1 MSKKDCLLSVTD
13 LCVDFQ
19 TDQGTLNVLD
29 HVSFDIEKGK
39 TLGLVGESGCGKSV
53 TSLAIMKLLPQPAG
67 SIRSG
72 TVSFNDVPLS
82 NLAPKELRKIRG
94 NRIAMIFQE
103 PMTALNPVKAIGKQI
118 AEVFELHRPEL
129 TKKQML
135 EETINVLDKVGIPDA
150 EKRIFEYPHQL
161 SGGMRQR
168 VMIAMALACKP
179 DLLIAD
185 EPTTALDVTI
195 QAQILDL
202 MQSLQKEY
210 GMGILFITHDLGV
223 IAELCDDV
231 VVMYA
236 GRVAEKCS
244 VQELFKQP
252 KHPYTKGLLNSIPKL
267 NQANKSRL
275 NTIEGQVPTLQNMP
289 QGCRFYNRC
298 PYKQED
304 CKTLDH
310 SFINQN
316 GSDYVNCLHWHEI

>member
-1 MSKKDCLLSVTD
+1 MTSPLLTVKD
-13 LCVDFQ
+13 LCVNFE
-19 TDQGTLNVLD
+19 TDQGSLNVLD
-29 HVSFDIEKGK
+29 HVSFDIYKGK

-67 SIRSG
+67 IISSG
-72 TVSFNDVPLS
+72 DISFNGKSLLS
-82 NLAPKELRKIRG
+82 IKQKELQKIRG

-118 AEVFELHRPEL
+118 LEVFELHRSEL
-129 TKKQML
+129 SKKQML
-135 EETINVLDKVGIPDA
+135 HETISVLDKVGIPDA
-150 EKRIFEYPHQL
+150 SKRMTEYPHQL

-202 MQSLQKEY
+202 MQSLQQEY

-236 GRVAEKCS
+236 GRVVERCS
-244 VQELFKQP
+244 ATELFKNP
-252 KHPYTKGLLNSIPKL
+252 KHPYTKGLLESIPKL
-267 NQANKSRL
+267 NQPNKSRL

-289 QGCRFYNRC
+289 KGCRFHNRC
-298 PYKQED
+298 KYKKED

-310 SFINQN
+310 SFVKQQ
-316 GSDYVNCLHWHEI
+316 GDTFVNCLHWQEI